1 MSRILRN
8 TDDILF
14 YLKKETGFS
23 EKIIKFVIDKYW
35 LSLREL
41 LQDETSDMERFIMTG
56 FISLNKNLYLDAKR
70 IATKLKRLEEKEV
83 KSAIHL
89 EKIEQLKKR
98 LEIYEIQIKQR
109 LHSTR
114 PVDEISE

>member
-1 MSRILRN
+1 MNRILKN
-8 TDDILF
+8 TDDIF
-14 YLKKETGFS
+14 YYLKKETGYS
-23 EKIIKFVIDKYW
+23 EKVIKFVIDKYW

-41 LQDETSDMERFIMTG
+41 LQDDTSNMERFVMTG

-70 IATKLKRLEEKEV
+70 IAVKLKKLEEKET

-98 LEIYEIQIKQR
+98 LEIYETQIKQR

>member
-1 MSRILRN
+1 MIY
-8 TDDILF
+8 

-23 EKIIKFVIDKYW
+23 EKIIKYVIDKYW

-41 LQDETSDMERFIMTG
+41 LHDETSDMERFIMTG
-56 FISLNKNLYLDAKR
+56 FITLNKNLYIDAKR
-70 IATKLKRLEEKEV
+70 IIAKLKRLEEKEI

-98 LEIYEIQIKQR
+98 LEIYETQIKQR